1 MHELPFTRE
10 QVRLV
15 ALDLDGT
22 LLRSD
27 GTISARTRA
36 VLHQAQYSG
45 LTLLSVTARP
55 PRGVR
60 EIAESIGL
68 CGLAICSNGSVLY
81 DIASEQLLREH
92 RLGRDA
98 ICELV
103 LRLRAAAPGVAFAV
117 EAGAHYGCE
126 LSYVIQAEHPRDASD
141 PRMLR
146 GDVLQLARDGVTKLI
161 VQHRDR
167 ALSDLLILTR
177 EHAGAL
183 ASVTHSGSNFVEVTA
198 AGVTKALALANY
210 CEEVGVTAAHV
221 IAFGDMPN
229 DLPMLQ
235 WAGCSVAV
243 ANAHPEVLAAAQLHT
258 ASNDEDGVALIL
270 EQLVGLRTKSN
281 QGV

>member
-1 MHELPFTRE
+1 MHELSFARE
-10 QVRLV
+10 QLRLV

-27 GTISARTRA
+27 GTISARTREA
-36 VLHQAQYSG
+36 LHRAEQSG
-45 LTLLSVTARP
+45 LTILSVTARP

-60 EIAESIGL
+60 VIAQEIGL
-68 CGLAICSNGSVLY
+68 RGLAICGNGSVLY
-81 DIASEQLLREH
+81 DIATEQLRREH
-92 RLGRDA
+92 RLGFDA
-98 ICELV
+98 ICRLV
-103 LRLRAAAPGVAFAV
+103 VQLRAAAPGVAFAV

-126 LSYVIQAEHPRDASD
+126 PSYVIPAEHAHDASD
-141 PRMLR
+141 ARMLR
-146 GDVLQLARDGVTKLI
+146 RDVLQLGRDGVTKLI
-161 VQHRDR
+161 VQHRGR
-167 ALSDLLILTR
+167 KLSDLLSLTR

-198 AGVTKALALANY
+198 AGVSKALALASY
-210 CEEVGVTAAHV
+210 CEDVGTAAAHV

-270 EQLVGLRTKSN
+270 EQLSRELPTR
-281 QGV
+281 